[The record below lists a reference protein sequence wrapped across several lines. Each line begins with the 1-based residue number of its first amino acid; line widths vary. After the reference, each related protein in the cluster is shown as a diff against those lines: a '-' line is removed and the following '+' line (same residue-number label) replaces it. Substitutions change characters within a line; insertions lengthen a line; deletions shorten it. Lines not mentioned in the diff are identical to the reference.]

1 MVSLSDLFKY
11 ELPKRIGIVIGI
23 IIGIIIIINIINSF
37 FPNFIE
43 GIVNIIKY
51 IYNIVGSNLILF
63 GIFIYLIII
72 SFFLKSKPSVDSQL
86 FYVLLLI
93 VPFLVS
99 IFYLFGG
106 KIIQSIIPIIQS
118 IIQSFTSILDN
129 FKNITSSK
137 TVLLGL
143 LGIGVMYGL
152 FQISSTN
159 IGFQTLQYAS
169 IIVSILIVFVAL
181 SMLYKINQTAIYNMT
196 GIQGF
201 IVNFILFI
209 PCLITDFIE
218 YLYGEFAT
226 TPKIVYILFVIELI
240 LILLYL
246 YLPKIMKQM
255 NERFGKV
262 IVDKPER
269 INLQKDATNYIDM
282 QSAEIPTDS
291 QPLTGSKLTVN
302 VRKKFAMS
310 MWVYIVPMPTNHIP
324 YNKEATILDFAYHPR
339 IVYDGSQRNFR
350 IYYSGSKSDQFDAP
364 HEKWNHIFVNY
375 DKDTVD
381 MYLNGEL
388 KTTIPREEQT
398 GGFFVGDILTIGQD
412 NGLQGGIAKVV
423 YYERPLLIHEIR
435 NVYNYNKDL
444 VGIE

>member
-1 MVSLSDLFKY
+1 MGVFTGFF
-11 ELPKRIGIVIGI
+11 EVIVDVIK
-23 IIGIIIIINIINSF
+23 
-37 FPNFIE
+37 FI
-43 GIVNIIKY
+43 Y
-51 IYNIVGSNLILF
+51 STVGSNLILF
-63 GIFIYLIII
+63 GIFIYLITI
-72 SFFLKSKPSVDSQL
+72 SFFINKPSIDSQL

-106 KIIQSIIPIIQS
+106 KIIQSL
-118 IIQSFTSILDN
+118 TSILGDL
-129 FKNITSSK
+129 KNIASSK
-137 TVLLGL
+137 TALLAL
-143 LGIGVMYGL
+143 LSIGVMYGL
-152 FQISSTN
+152 FQLSSTN

-169 IIVSILIVFVAL
+169 IIVTILIVFVAL
-181 SMLYKINQTAIYNMT
+181 SMFYKINQTAIYNMT

-209 PCLITDFIE
+209 PCLISDFIE

-255 NERFGKV
+255 NEQSGKV

-269 INLQKDATNYIDM
+269 INMRKDVTNYIDM

-291 QPLTGSKLTVN
+291 QQLTGSKLTVN

-310 MWVYIVPMPTNHIP
+310 LWVYIVPMPTNHIP
-324 YNKEATILDFAYHPR
+324 YNKEATILDFASHPR

-350 IYYSGSKSDQFDAP
+350 IYYSASKNDQFDAP

>member
-1 MVSLSDLFKY
+1 MVSFSDLFKGDD
-11 ELPKRIGIVIGI
+11 LPKGIGIVIGIVIGI
-23 IIGIIIIINIINSF
+23 IIIGIIIINYGG
-37 FPNFIE
+37 PNFFE
-43 GIVNIIKY
+43 VIVNIIKF
-51 IYNIVGSNLILF
+51 IYSTVGSNLILF
-63 GIFIYLIII
+63 GIFIYLITI

-106 KIIQSIIPIIQS
+106 KIIQS
-118 IIQSFTSILDN
+118 FTSILGDL
-129 FKNITSSK
+129 KNIASSK
-137 TVLLGL
+137 TALLAL

-152 FQISSTN
+152 FQLSSTN

-169 IIVSILIVFVAL
+169 IIITILIVFVAL
-181 SMLYKINQTAIYNMT
+181 SMFYKINQTAIYNMT

-209 PCLITDFIE
+209 PCLISDFIE

-269 INLQKDATNYIDM
+269 INLRKDATNYIDM

-291 QPLTGSKLTVN
+291 QQLTGSKLTVN

-310 MWVYIVPMPTNHIP
+310 LWVYIVPMPTNHIP
-324 YNKEATILDFAYHPR
+324 YNKEATILDFASHPR

-350 IYYSGSKSDQFDAP
+350 IYYSTSKSDQFDAP

-412 NGLQGGIAKVV
+412 DGLQGGIAKVV